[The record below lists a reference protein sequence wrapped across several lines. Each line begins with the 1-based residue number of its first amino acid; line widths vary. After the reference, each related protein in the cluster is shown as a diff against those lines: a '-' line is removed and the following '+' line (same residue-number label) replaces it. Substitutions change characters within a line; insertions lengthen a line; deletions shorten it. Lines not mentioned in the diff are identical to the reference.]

1 MLDLHS
7 TQCECQD
14 CRNRRL
20 IQDDGSAARRYSAD
34 ELEDFGYVL
43 KRNQVGQEDDYD

>member
-1 MLDLHS
+1 MNDLHS

-14 CRNRRL
+14 CRSRRL
-20 IQDDGSAARRYSAD
+20 IQDDASAARRYSAD

-43 KRNQVGQEDDYD
+43 KRNPAGQEDDSD